1 VQVRIIIEIFFSLVK
16 NFFIH
21 PRCAIFLDEP
31 FPVAEV
37 LEKLSKGGLAEVLMS
52 YQIAYVRVGN
62 ASVLVQ
68 VRVHYIV
75 MLFSVM

>member
-1 VQVRIIIEIFFSLVK
+1 M
-16 NFFIH
+16 
-21 PRCAIFLDEP
+21 
-31 FPVAEV
+31 AEV